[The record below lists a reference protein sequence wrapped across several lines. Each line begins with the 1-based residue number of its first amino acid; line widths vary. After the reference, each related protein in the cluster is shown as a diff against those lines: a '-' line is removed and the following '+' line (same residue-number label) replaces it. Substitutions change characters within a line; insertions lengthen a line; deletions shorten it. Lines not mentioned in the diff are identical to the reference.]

1 MADPSTVA
9 FNVVIQVPEERPYY
23 PDGRFSVEAL
33 RGRVYEMAYLT
44 YKGPYTNRE
53 EAYNAVF
60 GRNLFQWIP
69 ADRCSEG
76 GLCEIETREWCRR
89 SGRWRFRFL

>member
-23 PDGRFSVEAL
+23 PDGRFSVETL
-33 RGRVYEMAYLT
+33 RRPGYEMAYLT

-60 GRNLFQWIP
+60 GRIFSNGYQPIDAP
-69 ADRCSEG
+69 
-76 GLCEIETREWCRR
+76 REVYVR
-89 SGRWRFRFL
+89 